1 MKVPVFLF
9 PRNCFLP
16 YSYYLS
22 TTSHFSAF
30 SISTAMKNLKPPR
43 LRKGDVIGII
53 APASTPSAHEK
64 IDKGVQYLEH
74 LGYRVKVGKHVMAQH
89 GYLAGTDEQRAEDL
103 NDMLRDRAVRAIF
116 AIRGGYGTPR
126 LLHLVDYRAVR
137 RDPKILVGYSD
148 LTALQLALYR
158 RAGLVTFSGPMV
170 AVEMWDSID
179 PFTEEHFWRVITSP
193 ARIGS
198 LQNPDGERLIPYN
211 RGKASGR
218 LLGGNFSLLAS
229 LLGTRFA
236 PNLRHAILVLED
248 VDEAPHRV
256 DRMFTQLYHAGITAT
271 INGLVLGTFTDCVP
285 SDPSKPHLTI
295 SQVIEDAVRR
305 FRCPIL
311 SNLQY
316 GHIARKLTLPIGIQ
330 AVLDSRSGTLK
341 LQEGAVS

>member
-1 MKVPVFLF
+1 
-9 PRNCFLP
+9 
-16 YSYYLS
+16 
-22 TTSHFSAF
+22 
-30 SISTAMKNLKPPR
+30 MKNLKAPR
-43 LRKGDVIGII
+43 LRKGDLIGII
-53 APASTPSAHEK
+53 SPASAPSAQEK
-64 IDKGVQYLEH
+64 IDKGVQYLVR
-74 LGYRVKVGKHVMAQH
+74 LGFRVKIGKHVMAQY
-89 GYLAGTDEQRAEDL
+89 GYLAGTDEQRVEDL

-148 LTALQLALYR
+148 LTGLQLALYKR
-158 RAGLVTFSGPMV
+158 TGLVTFSGPMV
-170 AVEMWDSID
+170 GVEMWNSID
-179 PFTEEHFWRVITSP
+179 PYTEEHFWRVITSS

-198 LQNPDGERLIPYN
+198 LKNPEEERLIPLK
-211 RGKASGR
+211 RGKASGL

-229 LLGTRFA
+229 LMGTRYL
-236 PNLRHAILVLED
+236 PNLRAAILVLED

-256 DRMFTQLYHAGITAT
+256 DRMFTQLFHAGITSA

-295 SQVIEDAVRR
+295 SQVIEDAMQHM
-305 FRCPIL
+305 RCPVL

-316 GHIARKLTLPIGIQ
+316 GHIPKKLTLPFGLQ
-330 AVLDSRSGTLK
+330 ALLDSRGGTLK

>member
-1 MKVPVFLF
+1 
-9 PRNCFLP
+9 
-16 YSYYLS
+16 
-22 TTSHFSAF
+22 
-30 SISTAMKNLKPPR
+30 MKNLKPPR
-43 LRKGDVIGII
+43 LRKGDLIGII
-53 APASTPSAHEK
+53 SPASTPSAQEK
-64 IDKGVQYLEH
+64 IDKGVHYLER
-74 LGYRVKVGKHVMAQH
+74 LGYRVKIGKHVMAQH

-148 LTALQLALYR
+148 VTGLQLALYR

-179 PFTEEHFWRVITSP
+179 PFTEEHFWRVITSS

-198 LQNPDGERLIPYN
+198 LRNPDGERLISYN
-211 RGKASGR
+211 SGKATGR
-218 LLGGNFSLLAS
+218 LLGGNLSLLAS
-229 LLGTRFA
+229 LLGTRYL
-236 PNLRHAILVLED
+236 PNLRHAILILED

-256 DRMFTQLYHAGITAT
+256 DRMFTQLYHAGITTT
-271 INGLVLGTFTDCVP
+271 INGLVLGVFTDCVP

-305 FRCPIL
+305 MRCPVL

-316 GHIARKLTLPIGIQ
+316 GHIAKKLTLPFGIQ
-330 AVLDSRSGTLK
+330 ALLDTRSGTLK

>member
-1 MKVPVFLF
+1 
-9 PRNCFLP
+9 
-16 YSYYLS
+16 
-22 TTSHFSAF
+22 
-30 SISTAMKNLKPPR
+30 MKNLKPPR
-43 LRKGDVIGII
+43 LRKGDLIGII
-53 APASTPSAHEK
+53 SPASTPSAQEK

-74 LGYRVKVGKHVMAQH
+74 LGYRVKIGKHVMAQY

-116 AIRGGYGTPR
+116 AARGGYGTPR
-126 LLHLVDYRAVR
+126 LLHLVDYSAVR

-148 LTALQLALYR
+148 LTGLQLALYKKT
-158 RAGLVTFSGPMV
+158 GLVTFSGPMV

-179 PFTEEHFWRVITSP
+179 PFTEEHFWRVITSS

-211 RGKASGR
+211 KGKAVGR
-218 LLGGNFSLLAS
+218 LVGGNFSLLAS
-229 LLGTRFA
+229 LMGTRYL
-236 PNLRHAILVLED
+236 PNLRDTILVLED

-256 DRMFTQLYHAGITAT
+256 DRMFAQLYHAGITAS

-295 SQVIEDAVRR
+295 DQVIEGAVQRM
-305 FRCPIL
+305 RCPVL

-316 GHIARKLTLPIGIQ
+316 GHIAKKLTLPFGIQ
-330 AVLDSRSGTLK
+330 ALLDSRRATLK